1 MDNCI
6 SITKLP
12 KRPNAG
18 MIDDD
23 KSIRCD
29 DGGMTAKVITIS
41 VRDLGYSVF
50 WNVFNTTVHTDIHQN
65 RERTY
70 MIGFKDEADWDCE
83 PNKKTS
89 SSIFNSH
96 LPLAKSKTKKKFR
109 EMLESGEVEERYYY
123 KQDSYM
129 YKDLKKSINS
139 KDTAYQWRRVYVREN
154 KSNECPTLTANMGTG
169 GHNVPLIKDDLGIRK
184 LTPRECLN
192 FQGFPKSF
200 KFPDDMPVSQRYKQV
215 GNAVTVTLIA
225 KIAKIISKKAPNVWK
240 ASMLTMDKTQSLEI
254 IKKEKTFKDEPKL
267 TKEIIINSPSILR
280 QNQSEFSKTGGIHA
294 SGLFSSVGK
303 LISLREDVGRHNAL
317 DKIIGDVLNKNKIDP
332 KNQFITCSGRLNFEL
347 VQKVL
352 MTNIGL
358 MIGVGAPTSLAI
370 DLANRF
376 DMTLIGFVKEDSF
389 NIYTNNQKVIV
400 N

>member
-1 MDNCI
+1 MNSKYKVIKFKKNKFEKIDDLI
-6 SITKLP
+6 SIEEPLE
-12 KRPNAG
+12 
-18 MIDDD
+18 I
-23 KSIRCD
+23 SIKYKDQNEWVTRSLSITMRTPGHD
-29 DGGMTAKVITIS
+29 EDLVRGFLFNEQIIQNLNEIESIESVGEKVGQYKIQNKILITI
-41 VRDLGYSVF
+41 
-50 WNVFNTTVHTDIHQN
+50 N
-65 RERTY
+65 
-70 MIGFKDEADWDCE
+70 
-83 PNKKTS
+83 
-89 SSIFNSH
+89 
-96 LPLAKSKTKKKFR
+96 
-109 EMLESGEVEERYYY
+109 
-123 KQDSYM
+123 
-129 YKDLKKSINS
+129 NS
-139 KDTAYQWRRVYVREN
+139 KN
-154 KSNECPTLTANMGTG
+154 IN
-169 GHNVPLIKDDLGIRK
+169 
-184 LTPRECLN
+184 
-192 FQGFPKSF
+192 
-200 KFPDDMPVSQRYKQV
+200 
-215 GNAVTVTLIA
+215 
-225 KIAKIISKKAPNVWK
+225 ISKIKRDF
-240 ASMLTMDKTQSLEI
+240 LTNSSCGVCGKSSLDALEI

-389 NIYTNNQKVIV
+389 NVYTNNQKVSV